1 MRLTSDAAEERAV
14 HSLLLIGGPAAGK
27 TVYGTQLLGRMEVN
41 HGALRLRGAI
51 PTILPFR
58 EAFERL
64 ASGFA
69 PEHTGVSVYHELRLP
84 VLTPGNAPVDLVWP
98 DYGGEQ
104 VRALVEQRLVTSE
117 WGGRIQTAAGWI
129 LMIRLDQLRMPG
141 DLLTRPAELVTSF
154 AEAESPPEPSRSAFR
169 RRSST
174 RSKSPG
180 PPERY

>member
-1 MRLTSDAAEERAV
+1 
-14 HSLLLIGGPAAGK
+14 
-27 TVYGTQLLGRMEVN
+27 LGRMEVN

-154 AEAESPPEPSRSAFR
+154 AEAESPPEPGRDTTSAPGAIAEVHTGVGQATLIELLQILLFIKGV
-169 RRSST
+169 ST
-174 RSKSPG
+174 LTRVESP
-180 PPERY
+180 PLMILLS